1 MDIKADKISYK
12 FIITNVVK
20 FIKIVIYITS
30 KIIDLI
36 FNIFEGKK
44 VSTVVISTIIF
55 EILIIF
61 SFLFKINNI
70 NHAQQALYS
79 VTGTSK
85 EYVEYEYSQ
94 KNNFIG
100 DDRLQ
105 FKYYIFTAKRSGKT
119 DTKVNF
125 LVNKKD
131 KDVYV
136 CLYDSNKIL
145 IPYGYYVDNS
155 SISGRYYKKVIAT
168 RYGVLPYQTRIYI
181 ERYGSEKFLYTVDEI
196 LNNIEDDESNFNCN
210 PLSYVN
216 KVLIE
221 KEPSLES

>member
-131 KDVYV
+131 KDVYIFENSKELCKAMEKYTLIKNSKENTNV
-136 CLYDSNKIL
+136 INKWSR
-145 IPYGYYVDNS
+145 DN
-155 SISGRYYKKVIAT
+155 YK
-168 RYGVLPYQTRIYI
+168 
-181 ERYGSEKFLYTVDEI
+181 F
-196 LNNIEDDESNFNCN
+196 
-210 PLSYVN
+210 
-216 KVLIE
+216 
-221 KEPSLES
+221 